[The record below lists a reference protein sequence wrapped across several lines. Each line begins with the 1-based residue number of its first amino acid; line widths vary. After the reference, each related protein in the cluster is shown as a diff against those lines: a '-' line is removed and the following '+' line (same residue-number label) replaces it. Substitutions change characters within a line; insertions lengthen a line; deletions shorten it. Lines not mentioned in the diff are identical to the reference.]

1 MVSCKLNAF
10 LWGFQTDRPMVP
22 FFVDVLG
29 GIVHDL
35 LERIILKEVLCK
47 ATNLYQLIQINSSD
61 NNIRKSAADFDI
73 GFAANINLEESDL
86 NSNHS
91 KVLAF

>member
-10 LWGFQTDRPMVP
+10 LWGFQTDRPIVA
-22 FFVDVLG
+22 FFADVLG

-35 LERIILKEVLCK
+35 LERIILKEVLRK
-47 ATNLYQLIQINSSD
+47 AANLYQLIQINPSD
-61 NNIRKSAADFDI
+61 NNIRKSASDFEI
-73 GFAANINLEESDL
+73 GFAGNIKLEESDL
-86 NSNHS
+86 RSNHS